1 MVYLHIDFALF
12 LVYYITIE
20 TKQKQAKQED
30 MDMTKK
36 DLMNKLEALLAEKK
50 MYKIETFSGKIGWN
64 NNKATIENA
73 IKCLEATD
81 EEMNDYLTVFKLKYP
96 NSYISIT
103 NNGNWLTHSHNR
115 YYVYTSAK
123 SILA

>member
-1 MVYLHIDFALF
+1 
-12 LVYYITIE
+12 
-20 TKQKQAKQED
+20 
-30 MDMTKK
+30 MTKK
-36 DLMNKLEALLAEKK
+36 DLVDKLEMLLAEKK
-50 MYKIETFSGKIGWN
+50 MHKIETFSGKIGWN
-64 NNKATIENA
+64 NNKATIADA

-96 NSYISIT
+96 SSYNVII

-115 YYVYTSAK
+115 YYVYCSAK